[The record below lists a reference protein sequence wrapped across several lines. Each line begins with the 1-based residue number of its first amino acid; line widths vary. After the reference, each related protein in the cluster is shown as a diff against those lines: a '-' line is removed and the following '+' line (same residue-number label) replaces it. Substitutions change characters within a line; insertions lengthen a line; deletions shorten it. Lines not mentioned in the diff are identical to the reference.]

1 MRYLAKTILATAVLA
16 LAACTTNKAVIPEDA
31 SAKELI
37 QRGQEA
43 YEKNRTKDAL
53 AYYTAVVDRYGS
65 DSALY
70 IEARYEIAHLYMRKK
85 NYDNA
90 VPILEEITEMYA
102 SSPVGTFPASYQKL
116 AQLELAKVPEE
127 QLAAIHERQYAQAEQ
142 AARKQEALQRQAQ
155 AAELQAQLQQYTE
168 TPAAEPDASETDEA
182 NETEITE
189 TETEQPEDEMS
200 EVPKTETEQPEDE
213 TSEPAENNASEETAA
228 EEAEQTT
235 DEEAVADE
243 ATAVSE

>member
-127 QLAAIHERQYAQAEQ
+127 QLAAIHERQ
-142 AARKQEALQRQAQ
+142 EALQRQAQ
-155 AAELQAQLQQYTE
+155 AAELQAQLQQPAE
-168 TPAAEPDASETDEA
+168 TPAAEPA
-182 NETEITE
+182 
-189 TETEQPEDEMS
+189 
-200 EVPKTETEQPEDE
+200 
-213 TSEPAENNASEETAA
+213 AE

-235 DEEAVADE
+235 NEEAVADE
-243 ATAVSE
+243 ATAVTE

>member
-142 AARKQEALQRQAQ
+142 TAREQEALQRQAQ
-155 AAELQAQLQQYTE
+155 AAELQAQLQQHTE

-182 NETEITE
+182 TE
-189 TETEQPEDEMS
+189 TETEQPEDETS
-200 EVPKTETEQPEDE
+200 EVPETETEQPEDE
-213 TSEPAENNASEETAA
+213 TSEPAENDASEETAA

>member
-127 QLAAIHERQYAQAEQ
+127 QLAAIHERQ
-142 AARKQEALQRQAQ
+142 EALQRQAQ
-155 AAELQAQLQQYTE
+155 AAELQAQLQQHTE

-182 NETEITE
+182 NETEPEVTE
-189 TETEQPEDEMS
+189 TETEQPEDETS
-200 EVPKTETEQPEDE
+200 EVPETETEQPEDE
-213 TSEPAENNASEETAA
+213 TSEPAENDASEETAA

-235 DEEAVADE
+235 GEEAVADE